1 MRKFNILLNGIEKVK
16 TFCNLAN
23 EQDYELSLQCG
34 RYIIDAK
41 SILGIFS
48 LDLTKPIELVVE
60 TEGIDLEVVK
70 EIFKDYI
77 PTGDM

>member
-1 MRKFNILLNGIEKVK
+1 MRKFTIMLNGIQKVK
-16 TFCNLAN
+16 DFCNLAN
-23 EQDYELSLQCG
+23 QQDYELSLQWS

-48 LDLTKPIELVVE
+48 LDLTKPIDLIVE
-60 TEGIDLEVVK
+60 TEDVDLSMVK

>member
-1 MRKFNILLNGIEKVK
+1 MD
-16 TFCNLAN
+16 LAIK
-23 EQDYELSLQCG
+23 QDYELSLQCG
-34 RYIIDAK
+34 RYIVDAK

-70 EIFKDYI
+70 KIFEDYI